1 MSNDFVKNF
10 SITKEAGSTVNV
22 TGEIPETELKKH
34 RAAALKTLGEHVK
47 VDGFRPGH
55 LPESV
60 LVSKVGE
67 LNVLNEMAERALAN
81 IYPII
86 LAEHKIDAI
95 GHPQVS
101 ITKIAAGSP
110 LGFAIT
116 ISVMPEITL
125 PDYKTLSHEMN
136 QSKDETLVT
145 DEDIEEQIKNILRQK
160 AAYERLQNKASSG
173 EKETHT
179 HEDGTVHEGPA
190 HNDNSE
196 PVEDIEDLPTPE
208 LTDDLVKTLGTPGQ
222 FENVADFK
230 TKLREH
236 LTIEKTRD
244 GIALH
249 RAALTDKIIEGS
261 TFELPQIMIDSE
273 LNQMFAQMD
282 EDIKRAGLKMD
293 DYLTHIK
300 KTRDDLKTEWTPAA
314 EKRARLQLVL
324 NEIAK
329 QEKIEPEMEKL
340 ETETKHLLEHYKDA
354 DQNRVRIYVASVLQN
369 EAVMKFL
376 ESQ

>member
-10 SITKEAGSTVNV
+10 SITKEAGSQIKVA
-22 TGEIPETELKKH
+22 GEIPETELAKH
-34 RAAALKTLGEHVK
+34 RSAALKKLGENVK
-47 VDGFRPGH
+47 ADGFRPGH

-60 LVSKVGE
+60 LVSKIGE
-67 LNVLNEMAERALAN
+67 LNIMTEMAERALASV
-81 IYPII
+81 YPHI
-86 LAEHKIDAI
+86 LSEHKIDAI
-95 GHPQVS
+95 GHPQIE
-101 ITKIAAGSP
+101 ITKIAAGDP
-110 LGFAIT
+110 LGFIIT

-125 PDYKTLSHEMN
+125 PNYKATAQELNKNKTEV
-136 QSKDETLVT
+136 LVT
-145 DEDIEEQIKNILRQK
+145 DEDVDKQIQDILRQK
-160 AAYERLQNKASSG
+160 AAYERLQKKAADG
-173 EKETHT
+173 VKETHT
-179 HEDGTVHEGPA
+179 HDDGTVHEGPA
-190 HNDNSE
+190 HDDEGKPIEN
-196 PVEDIEDLPTPE
+196 IEDLPIPE

-222 FENVADFK
+222 FETVDDFK
-230 TKLREH
+230 AKLREH
-236 LTIEKTRD
+236 LAIEKTRD
-244 GIALH
+244 AAALH
-249 RAALTDKIIEGS
+249 RATLTDKIIADS
-261 TFELPQIMIDSE
+261 TFELPQIMIDGE

-300 KTRDDLKTEWTPAA
+300 KDREDLKKEWTPAA

-329 QEKIEPEMEKL
+329 QEKIEPEKEKL
-340 ETETKHLLEHYKDA
+340 EEEVKNLLEHYKDA